1 MKMIMF
7 DDDVVTVVKLVV
19 FLTTLEHTSPNEEPT
34 NEFQ

>member
-7 DDDVVTVVKLVV
+7 DDDVVKLVV